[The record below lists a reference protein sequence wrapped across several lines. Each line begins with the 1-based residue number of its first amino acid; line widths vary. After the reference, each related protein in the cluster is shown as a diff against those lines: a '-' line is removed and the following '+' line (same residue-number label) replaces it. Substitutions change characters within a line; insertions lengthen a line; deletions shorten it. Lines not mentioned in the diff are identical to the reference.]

1 MLNTVVNVGT
11 LLKKQ
16 SVVTKASANDCCNTC
31 SADDYCTEFTYDC
44 NSQQCQFYRP
54 VQQSNLNYAQVK
66 AILNAAPQASNSF
79 VSGFLD
85 PQGAIPEDFFWLPAD
100 LPTTD
105 APMTTINL
113 A

>member
-11 LLKKQ
+11 LLQKQ
-16 SVVTKASANDCCNTC
+16 SVRTAASANDCCNTC

-44 NSQQCQFYRP
+44 NNQQCQLYRP
-54 VQQSNLNYAQVK
+54 VQQSNLNYARII
-66 AILNAAPQASNSF
+66 AILNAAPQASYSF

-85 PQGAIPEDFFWLPAD
+85 LQGAIPEDFFWLPAD